1 MKSKISIVLAIA
13 FTLTSFSLAAGPNK
27 RMSGVQKDKAVQ
39 NFLVGLKTGNAG
51 LQSSSAFYLGELSSS
66 EAVLPL
72 MKVLKSNPEEEL
84 RIQAALA
91 LLKIGDARG
100 IYAIK
105 RAIQFD
111 ESKRVRDICT
121 KFYYAYQSKELTS
134 PSM

>member
-1 MKSKISIVLAIA
+1 MKSKILCVLVILLSFAS
-13 FTLTSFSLAAGPNK
+13 FTLAAGPNESINK
-27 RMSGVQKDKAVQ
+27 SQKEKAVQ
-39 NFLVGLKTGNAG
+39 NFLEGLKTNNTG
-51 LQSSSAFYLGELSSS
+51 LQSSSAFYLGEINSS
-66 EAVLPL
+66 EAVIPL
-72 MKVLKSNPEEEL
+72 MRILKSNPEEEL

-121 KFYYAYQSKELTS
+121 KFFNASQSKELTS
-134 PSM
+134 PLM

>member
-1 MKSKISIVLAIA
+1 MKSKISIVLAIV